1 MAGVTID
8 ELVKQTSIQPERL
21 DEKVNNDHLRKIALL
36 LRSWRLVALHL
47 GLSDIDVSD
56 LEKEGKDEQ
65 ERRIKALQKWKE
77 KFAFKAK
84 YKELVEV
91 LLQLSMAD
99 TAENICHI
107 LKGSYEYVCYHVH
120 PVDQ

>member
-1 MAGVTID
+1 MAAVTVD

-21 DEKVNNDHLRKIALL
+21 DEKVNNDHLLKIALF

-65 ERRIKALQKWKE
+65 EKRIKALQKWKD
-77 KFAFKAK
+77 KFAFKAT
-84 YKELVEV
+84 YRMLVEV